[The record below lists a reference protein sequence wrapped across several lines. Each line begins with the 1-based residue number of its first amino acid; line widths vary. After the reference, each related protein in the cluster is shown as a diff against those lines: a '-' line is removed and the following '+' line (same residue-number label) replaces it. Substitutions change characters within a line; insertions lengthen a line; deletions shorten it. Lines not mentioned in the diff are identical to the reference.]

1 MILSKQGDAIGMKLS
16 QKPRINVSPDGN
28 AEHKT
33 SYEVPSSWKVAT
45 YYIKVENIYFHR
57 RSERG
62 QSVD

>member
-1 MILSKQGDAIGMKLS
+1 MILSKQGDVIGMKLS

-45 YYIKVENIYFHR
+45 YYIKVENIF
-57 RSERG
+57 SSAERAR
-62 QSVD
+62 SVD